1 MGSPDPFARQLD
13 GMGGGLSSL
22 SKVCIV
28 GPSSQ
33 PDADVDYTK
42 AQVQLRE
49 ARVDYHSNC
58 GNMSSAIDNFVKTG
72 KLSMKDFAR
81 SVIQDLIAIQMKA
94 QAMAIFRMMF
104 GWDLLLDLRAN
115 ISKTE
120 IGKANDGKSK

>member
-58 GNMSSAIDNFVKTG
+58 GNMSSAIGPFAIDEGLV
-72 KLSMKDFAR
+72 SAPKDGMTIVR
-81 SVIQDLIAIQMKA
+81 IYNTNTKKIIHNL
-94 QAMAIFRMMF
+94 
-104 GWDLLLDLRAN
+104 
-115 ISKTE
+115 
-120 IGKANDGKSK
+120 